1 MAFLDQHVVYPSFR
15 LFKCVC
21 VCVCRAISN
30 LNLFLCGNSLWSL
43 PSSMWVCVC
52 VGQYKAFFKQL
63 NDFCAQ
69 TIDSLLLLYNLIEAY
84 SSWPNEMLTNSNK
97 SKNNNSNNNS
107 KWHLKY
113 CIRERSNCCPNG
125 VAFVLNSVS
134 VCICIAVCL
143 SGCVSVCLTWL
154 PFACFAC
161 IKVTCTHIHTYMCK
175 YLQYS
180 LLALFTLALRL
191 SLPLPVDFVL
201 TLNCINFNYVL
212 HKH

>member
-1 MAFLDQHVVYPSFR
+1 MAFLDQHVVYPSLR

-30 LNLFLCGNSLWSL
+30 LNLFLCGKSLWSL
-43 PSSMWVCVC
+43 PSSMCVC

-97 SKNNNSNNNS
+97 NKNNNS

-113 CIRERSNCCPNG
+113 CIRERRKEQLLPEWGRFCAEFS
-125 VAFVLNSVS
+125 L
-134 VCICIAVCL
+134 CL
-143 SGCVSVCLTWL
+143 HLYCWLPLWLRLCLTHL
-154 PFACFAC
+154 VALCMFCMH
-161 IKVTCTHIHTYMCK
+161 KSHMYTYTHIHVQILAVLTARSV
-175 YLQYS
+175 YS
-180 LLALFTLALRL
+180 RSPSL
-191 SLPLPVDFVL
+191 SLSPCRLCF
-201 TLNCINFNYVL
+201 NFEL
-212 HKH
+212 HKFQLCIAQALN